1 MAWTRSGLGAE
12 RRRHLGGFDDAEPAA
27 GAGADEDD
35 SPALAQRLRDDLD
48 AVRDAFLL
56 ALDRRDDLAILVDD
70 HVDDVGNG
78 GFVDRETGG
87 IDGFGRQRLATSI
100 GASSALMVPYAGGCP
115 VASAPGSRV
124 D

>member
-1 MAWTRSGLGAE
+1 MPAGHDGLDEVGTGAE
-12 RRRHLGGFDDAEPAA
+12 RRRHLGRFDDAEPAA

-35 SPALAQRLRDDLD
+35 PPALAQRLRDDLD

-70 HVDDVGNG
+70 HVDDVGE
-78 GFVDRETGG
+78 R
-87 IDGFGRQRLATSI
+87 RLCRRRDW
-100 GASSALMVPYAGGCP
+100 L
-115 VASAPGSRV
+115 